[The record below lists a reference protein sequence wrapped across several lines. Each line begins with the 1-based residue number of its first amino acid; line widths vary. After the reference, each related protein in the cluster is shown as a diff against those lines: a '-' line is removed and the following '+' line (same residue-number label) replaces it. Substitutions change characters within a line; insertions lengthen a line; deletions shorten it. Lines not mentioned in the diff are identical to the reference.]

1 MNEEKIKV
9 LADALLSENPS
20 YVEVEKIADTICS
33 IVIKQEPGEIVDKQN
48 IIAIITANRKIY
60 QPVSSV
66 MQNDDEGA
74 NWLPEFRATGN
85 CSFRLW
91 NDYKKSL
98 TLPTPAVLEINRS
111 TDLILNKLANPAMNG
126 NWYRAGLVV
135 GHVQSGK
142 TGNFVGLANKAMDC
156 GYKIILVLTGM
167 YNDLRSQ
174 TQGRLDKG
182 SIGRITDPDDQHYR
196 TNIGVGK
203 YNTILR

>member
-1 MNEEKIKV
+1 MNEEKVKA

-20 YVEVEKIADTICS
+20 YLEVENVADTICS
-33 IVIKQEPGEIVDKQN
+33 IIAKQEPESIIDKQH
-48 IIAIITANRKIY
+48 IIALITTNRKIY

-66 MQNDDEGA
+66 MQSDDEGA

-98 TLPTPAVLEINRS
+98 TLPTSAVLEINRS
-111 TDLILNKLANPAMNG
+111 TDFILNKLANPAMNG

-182 SIGRITDPDDQHYR
+182 SIGCR
-196 TNIGVGK
+196 
-203 YNTILR
+203 